1 MTQRE
6 KENKLIFDLAE
17 DLAPFVRDVESGK
30 IPKTTRNSYGTY
42 GQMLTR
48 LSKGKRKVALILSY
62 AMLQAG
68 ANAQGISDAMQA
80 FFPE

>member
-1 MTQRE
+1 MT
-6 KENKLIFDLAE
+6 KEQETELILDLAK

-48 LSKGKRKVALILSY
+48 LSKGKRRGAIILSY
-62 AMLQAG
+62 ALLQAG
-68 ANAQGISDAMQA
+68 ANAQGVSDALQV

>member
-1 MTQRE
+1 MT
-6 KENKLIFDLAE
+6 KEQETKLILDLAE
-17 DLAPFVRDVESGK
+17 DLAPFVRDVEGGK
-30 IPKTTRNSYGTY
+30 IPKTTRNSYSTY

-48 LSKGKRKVALILSY
+48 LSKGKRNVALVLSY

-68 ANAQGISDAMQA
+68 ANAQGVSDALQA